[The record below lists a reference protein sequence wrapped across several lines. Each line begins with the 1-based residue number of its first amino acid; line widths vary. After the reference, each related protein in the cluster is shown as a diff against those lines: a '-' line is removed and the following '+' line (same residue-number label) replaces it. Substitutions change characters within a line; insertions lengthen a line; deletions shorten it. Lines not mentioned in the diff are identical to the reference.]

1 MNIVFPIEK
10 GVIDINYEDEQVR
23 FSYPM
28 LEPVN
33 IILSK
38 KFLEKGII
46 ILNFVIMIEMG
57 KKYKKIAKGDLKLL
71 TKYFMEG
78 KNNYENWITIK
89 PFSRQLENLGVQSDL
104 LKNDQGNG
112 KIYATIE
119 LKDPVEDFKK
129 KVGLYQVDK
138 GQSSTE
144 NIPKKIEFLDNLSD
158 VSISILDTKEEDREG
173 LELEQF
179 IEYEYIE
186 GLKLLLQ
193 NDYKNIL
200 PNDFV
205 KLRQLNEILYGKYID
220 LSNAYN
226 ETLYSLTSLN
236 EEMRQQAKK
245 YYDEYKLLKKDV
257 YNGRIELK
265 KQSEELQ
272 LEIKENNQENLNI
285 KEDIDKY
292 ISEKK
297 QFKSLL
303 GINEEEEEEKK
314 DENIMDE
321 NDILIHLLK
330 NLSEKGYDIYKDANL
345 SEKELKLIEGSFD
358 IKNKNNENVNKDINK
373 IEENK
378 NNTNKKEDKNNLD
391 NKEENKENIDMNKE
405 EKKNENLNEKGGIS
419 SGKKNENGMEE
430 YDYDYD
436 NDDIKENFELGNQVV
451 SLIEKDVND
460 LYLKKIIE
468 QIKIDQIN
476 AITYNFEKEN
486 EDNPH
491 EITLKIENGE
501 LYCIDGTKFSA
512 WLIKNFSAQ

>member
-138 GQSSTE
+138 GQSPIE

-265 KQSEELQ
+265 KQNEELQ

-297 QFKSLL
+297 QFKRLL
-303 GINEEEEEEKK
+303 GINEVEEKK
-314 DENIMDE
+314 DENNMDE

-345 SEKELKLIEGSFD
+345 TEEELKLIEGSFD

>member
-1 MNIVFPIEK
+1 
-10 GVIDINYEDEQVR
+10 
-23 FSYPM
+23 
-28 LEPVN
+28 
-33 IILSK
+33 
-38 KFLEKGII
+38 
-46 ILNFVIMIEMG
+46 MIEIG

-71 TKYFMEG
+71 TKYFLDG
-78 KNNYENWITIK
+78 KNIYENWINIK
-89 PFSRQLENLGVQSDL
+89 PFTRQLENLGVQSDL
-104 LKNDQGNG
+104 LQNDKGNG

-119 LKDPVEDFKK
+119 LKDPLDEFKK
-129 KVGLYQVDK
+129 KVGVFGEAPNPDLGV
-138 GQSSTE
+138 GQNE
-144 NIPKKIEFLDNLSD
+144 NFLKKMEFNDNLSD

-226 ETLYSLTSLN
+226 ETLYSISSLN
-236 EEMRQQAKK
+236 EEIRQQAKK
-245 YYDEYKLLKKDV
+245 YYEEYKLLKKDV

-272 LEIKENNQENLNI
+272 LEIKDNNKENSDI
-285 KEDIDKY
+285 KEEMEKY
-292 ISEKK
+292 INEKK

-303 GINEEEEEEKK
+303 GINEEEENKKEQKEEEK
-314 DENIMDE
+314 DNTSYE
-321 NDILIHLLK
+321 NDMLINLLK
-330 NLSEKGYDIYKDANL
+330 NLSSQGYDIFKGANL
-345 SEKELKLIEGSFD
+345 TEDEMKLIEGTFD
-358 IKNKNNENVNKDINK
+358 MNNMNENENINQKVENIINSSEKKESDINNMNNNNMNSEKKENAEINPEEEKIEKEDNAPDNKN
-373 IEENK
+373 EENG
-378 NNTNKKEDKNNLD
+378 
-391 NKEENKENIDMNKE
+391 EE
-405 EKKNENLNEKGGIS
+405 
-419 SGKKNENGMEE
+419 MEE
-430 YDYDYD
+430 YDYD
-436 NDDIKENFELGNQVV
+436 NEDIKENFELGNQVV

-476 AITYNFEKEN
+476 AITYTFEKESD
-486 EDNPH
+486 DNPH

-501 LYCIDGTKFSA
+501 LFCIDGTKFSA

>member
-1 MNIVFPIEK
+1 
-10 GVIDINYEDEQVR
+10 
-23 FSYPM
+23 
-28 LEPVN
+28 
-33 IILSK
+33 
-38 KFLEKGII
+38 
-46 ILNFVIMIEMG
+46 MIEMG

-71 TKYFMEG
+71 TKYFLDG
-78 KNNYENWITIK
+78 KNIYENWINIK
-89 PFSRQLENLGVQSDL
+89 PFTRQLENLGVQSDL
-104 LKNDQGNG
+104 LQDDKANG

-119 LKDPVEDFKK
+119 LKDNLDEFKK
-129 KVGLYQVDK
+129 KVAVYSPDNVDGGGAK
-138 GQSSTE
+138 NE
-144 NIPKKIEFLDNLSD
+144 NENFSKKIEFNDNLSD

-226 ETLYSLTSLN
+226 ETLYSLSSLN
-236 EEMRQQAKK
+236 EEIRQQAKK
-245 YYDEYKLLKKDV
+245 YYEEYKLLKKDV

-265 KQSEELQ
+265 KQNEELQ
-272 LEIKENNQENLNI
+272 LEIKDNNKENSDI
-285 KEDIDKY
+285 KEDLEKY

-303 GINEEEEEEKK
+303 GINEEEKENKTEQKEENKENK
-314 DENIMDE
+314 DNE
-321 NDILIHLLK
+321 NDMLINLLK
-330 NLSEKGYDIYKDANL
+330 NLSEQGYDIFKGANL
-345 SEKELKLIEGSFD
+345 TEEEMKLIEGTFD
-358 IKNKNNENVNKDINK
+358 INNMNENENENINQKNDNENNNTGKKEDNINNMNNSNIKSNKKENDEMNPEEEKNEKEEITQ
-373 IEENK
+373 ENK
-378 NNTNKKEDKNNLD
+378 N
-391 NKEENKENIDMNKE
+391 EENGE
-405 EKKNENLNEKGGIS
+405 EL
-419 SGKKNENGMEE
+419 EE
-430 YDYDYD
+430 YDYD
-436 NDDIKENFELGNQVV
+436 NEDIKENFELGNQVV

-476 AITYNFEKEN
+476 AITYTFEKEN
-486 EDNPH
+486 DDNPH

-512 WLIKNFSAQ
+512 WLIKNFAAK

>member
-1 MNIVFPIEK
+1 
-10 GVIDINYEDEQVR
+10 
-23 FSYPM
+23 
-28 LEPVN
+28 
-33 IILSK
+33 
-38 KFLEKGII
+38 
-46 ILNFVIMIEMG
+46 MIEIG

-71 TKYFMEG
+71 TKYFLDG
-78 KNNYENWITIK
+78 KNIYENWINIK
-89 PFSRQLENLGVQSDL
+89 PFTRQLENLGVQSDL
-104 LKNDQGNG
+104 LQNDKGNG

-119 LKDPVEDFKK
+119 LKDPLDEFKK
-129 KVGLYQVDK
+129 KVGVFGEAPNPDLGV
-138 GQSSTE
+138 GQNE
-144 NIPKKIEFLDNLSD
+144 NFLKKMEFNDNLSD

-226 ETLYSLTSLN
+226 ETLYSISSLN
-236 EEMRQQAKK
+236 EEIRQQAKK
-245 YYDEYKLLKKDV
+245 YYEEYKLLKKDV

-272 LEIKENNQENLNI
+272 LEIKDNNKENSDI
-285 KEDIDKY
+285 KEEMEKY
-292 ISEKK
+292 INEKK

-303 GINEEEEEEKK
+303 GINEEEENKKEQKEEEK
-314 DENIMDE
+314 DNTSYE
-321 NDILIHLLK
+321 NDMLINLLK
-330 NLSEKGYDIYKDANL
+330 NLSSQGYDIFKGANL
-345 SEKELKLIEGSFD
+345 TEEEMKLIEGTFD
-358 IKNKNNENVNKDINK
+358 MNNMNENENINQKVENIINSSEKKESDINNMNNNNMNSEKKENAEINPEEEKIEKEDNAPDNKN
-373 IEENK
+373 EENG
-378 NNTNKKEDKNNLD
+378 
-391 NKEENKENIDMNKE
+391 EE
-405 EKKNENLNEKGGIS
+405 
-419 SGKKNENGMEE
+419 MEE
-430 YDYDYD
+430 YDYD
-436 NDDIKENFELGNQVV
+436 NEDIKENFELGNQVV

-476 AITYNFEKEN
+476 AITYTFEKESD
-486 EDNPH
+486 DNPH

-501 LYCIDGTKFSA
+501 LFCIDGTKFSA

>member
-1 MNIVFPIEK
+1 
-10 GVIDINYEDEQVR
+10 
-23 FSYPM
+23 
-28 LEPVN
+28 
-33 IILSK
+33 
-38 KFLEKGII
+38 
-46 ILNFVIMIEMG
+46 MIEIG

-71 TKYFMEG
+71 TKYFLDG
-78 KNNYENWITIK
+78 KNIYENWINIK
-89 PFSRQLENLGVQSDL
+89 PFTRQLENLGVQSDL
-104 LKNDQGNG
+104 LQNDKGNG

-119 LKDPVEDFKK
+119 LKDPLDEFKK
-129 KVGLYQVDK
+129 KVGVFGEAPNPDLGV
-138 GQSSTE
+138 GQNE
-144 NIPKKIEFLDNLSD
+144 NFLKKMEFNDNLSD

-226 ETLYSLTSLN
+226 ETLYSISSLS
-236 EEMRQQAKK
+236 EEIRQQAKK
-245 YYDEYKLLKKDV
+245 YYEEYKLLKKDV

-272 LEIKENNQENLNI
+272 LEIKDNNKENSDI
-285 KEDIDKY
+285 KEEMEKY
-292 ISEKK
+292 INEKK

-303 GINEEEEEEKK
+303 GINEEEENKKEQKEEEK
-314 DENIMDE
+314 DNTSYE
-321 NDILIHLLK
+321 NDMLINLLK
-330 NLSEKGYDIYKDANL
+330 NLSSQGYDIFKGANL
-345 SEKELKLIEGSFD
+345 TEEEMKLIEGTFD
-358 IKNKNNENVNKDINK
+358 MNNMNENENINQKVENIINSSEKKESDINNMNNNNMNSEKKENAEINPEEEKIEKEDNAPDNKN
-373 IEENK
+373 EENG
-378 NNTNKKEDKNNLD
+378 
-391 NKEENKENIDMNKE
+391 EE
-405 EKKNENLNEKGGIS
+405 
-419 SGKKNENGMEE
+419 MEE
-430 YDYDYD
+430 YDYD
-436 NDDIKENFELGNQVV
+436 NEDIKENFELGNQVV

-476 AITYNFEKEN
+476 AITYTFEKESD
-486 EDNPH
+486 DNPH

-501 LYCIDGTKFSA
+501 LFCIDGTKFSA

>member
-1 MNIVFPIEK
+1 
-10 GVIDINYEDEQVR
+10 
-23 FSYPM
+23 
-28 LEPVN
+28 
-33 IILSK
+33 
-38 KFLEKGII
+38 
-46 ILNFVIMIEMG
+46 MIEMG

-71 TKYFMEG
+71 TKYFLEG

-89 PFSRQLENLGVQSDL
+89 PFTRQLENLGVQSDL
-104 LKNDQGNG
+104 LKNDQANG

-119 LKDPVEDFKK
+119 LKEPIEEFKK

-138 GQSSTE
+138 DQSTSE

-265 KQSEELQ
+265 KQNEELQ

-303 GINEEEEEEKK
+303 GINEEEKEKEE
-314 DENIMDE
+314 NNMNE

-345 SEKELKLIEGSFD
+345 TEEEMKLIEGTFD
-358 IKNKNNENVNKDINK
+358 IKNKINNENGNVNSNK
-373 IEENK
+373 KEENK
-378 NNTNKKEDKNNLD
+378 NNLNQKEDKNILD
-391 NKEENKENIDMNKE
+391 NKEENKENIDINME
-405 EKKNENLNEKGGIS
+405 ENKNENLKENERIS
-419 SGKKNENGMEE
+419 SGKKEENENEE

-476 AITYNFEKEN
+476 AITYKFEKEN

-491 EITLKIENGE
+491 EITLKIENGD

-512 WLIKNFSAQ
+512 WLIKNFSSQ

>member
-1 MNIVFPIEK
+1 M
-10 GVIDINYEDEQVR
+10 
-23 FSYPM
+23 
-28 LEPVN
+28 
-33 IILSK
+33 
-38 KFLEKGII
+38 
-46 ILNFVIMIEMG
+46 
-57 KKYKKIAKGDLKLL
+57 
-71 TKYFMEG
+71 
-78 KNNYENWITIK
+78 
-89 PFSRQLENLGVQSDL
+89 
-104 LKNDQGNG
+104 
-112 KIYATIE
+112 KIY
-119 LKDPVEDFKK
+119 L
-129 KVGLYQVDK
+129 
-138 GQSSTE
+138 
-144 NIPKKIEFLDNLSD
+144 KKIEFNDNISD

-226 ETLYSLTSLN
+226 ETLYSLSSLN
-236 EEMRQQAKK
+236 EEIRQQAKK

-272 LEIKENNQENLNI
+272 LEIKDNNQENIAI

-303 GINEEEEEEKK
+303 GINEEEKKEEKQEAEK
-314 DENIMDE
+314 
-321 NDILIHLLK
+321 NDINENEMLINLLK
-330 NLSEKGYDIYKDANL
+330 TLSDKGFDIYKGANL
-345 SEKELKLIEGSFD
+345 TEEEMKLIEGLD
-358 IKNKNNENVNKDINK
+358 IKKNANLENNNVNKEEINKNIENKEDIN
-373 IEENK
+373 
-378 NNTNKKEDKNNLD
+378 NNLD
-391 NKEENKENIDMNKE
+391 QKENEDNKNIQNLE
-405 EKKNENLNEKGGIS
+405 GEKNEKEDIIEDN
-419 SGKKNENGMEE
+419 KNENGNGGE
-430 YDYDYD
+430 DYDYE
-436 NDDIKENFELGNQVV
+436 NDDIKEDFELGNQVV
-451 SLIEKDVND
+451 TLIEKDVND

-476 AITYNFEKEN
+476 AITYVFEKEN

-512 WLIKNFSAQ
+512 WLIKHFSA

>member
-1 MNIVFPIEK
+1 
-10 GVIDINYEDEQVR
+10 
-23 FSYPM
+23 
-28 LEPVN
+28 
-33 IILSK
+33 
-38 KFLEKGII
+38 
-46 ILNFVIMIEMG
+46 MIEIG

-71 TKYFMEG
+71 TKYFLDG
-78 KNNYENWITIK
+78 KNIYENWINIK
-89 PFSRQLENLGVQSDL
+89 PFTRQLENLGVQSDL
-104 LKNDQGNG
+104 LQNDKGNG

-119 LKDPVEDFKK
+119 LKDPLDEFKK
-129 KVGLYQVDK
+129 KVGVFGEAPNPDLGV
-138 GQSSTE
+138 GQNE
-144 NIPKKIEFLDNLSD
+144 NFLKKMEFNDNLSD

-226 ETLYSLTSLN
+226 ETLYSISSLN
-236 EEMRQQAKK
+236 EEIRQQAKK
-245 YYDEYKLLKKDV
+245 YYEEYKLLKKDV

-272 LEIKENNQENLNI
+272 LEIKDNNKENSDI
-285 KEDIDKY
+285 KEEMEKY
-292 ISEKK
+292 INEKK

-303 GINEEEEEEKK
+303 GINEEEENKKEQKEEEK
-314 DENIMDE
+314 DNTSYE
-321 NDILIHLLK
+321 NDMLINLLK
-330 NLSEKGYDIYKDANL
+330 NLSSQGYDIFKGANL
-345 SEKELKLIEGSFD
+345 TEEEMKLIEGTFD
-358 IKNKNNENVNKDINK
+358 MNNMNENENINQKVENIINSSEKKESVINNMNNNNMNSEKKENAEINPEEEKIEKEDNAPDNKN
-373 IEENK
+373 EENG
-378 NNTNKKEDKNNLD
+378 
-391 NKEENKENIDMNKE
+391 EE
-405 EKKNENLNEKGGIS
+405 
-419 SGKKNENGMEE
+419 MEE
-430 YDYDYD
+430 YDYD
-436 NDDIKENFELGNQVV
+436 NEDIKENFELGNQVV

-476 AITYNFEKEN
+476 AITYTFEKESD
-486 EDNPH
+486 DNPH

-501 LYCIDGTKFSA
+501 LFCIDGTKFSA

>member
-1 MNIVFPIEK
+1 
-10 GVIDINYEDEQVR
+10 
-23 FSYPM
+23 
-28 LEPVN
+28 
-33 IILSK
+33 
-38 KFLEKGII
+38 
-46 ILNFVIMIEMG
+46 MIEMG

-71 TKYFMEG
+71 TKYFLDG
-78 KNNYENWITIK
+78 KNIYENWINIK
-89 PFSRQLENLGVQSDL
+89 PFTRQLENLGVQSDL
-104 LKNDQGNG
+104 LQNDKGNG

-119 LKDPVEDFKK
+119 LKDPLDEFKK
-129 KVGLYQVDK
+129 KVGVFGEAPNPDLGV
-138 GQSSTE
+138 GQNE
-144 NIPKKIEFLDNLSD
+144 NFLKKMEFNDNLSD

-226 ETLYSLTSLN
+226 ETLYSISSLN
-236 EEMRQQAKK
+236 EEIRQQAKK
-245 YYDEYKLLKKDV
+245 YYEEYKLLKKDV

-272 LEIKENNQENLNI
+272 LEIKDNNKENSDI
-285 KEDIDKY
+285 KEEMEKY
-292 ISEKK
+292 INEKK

-303 GINEEEEEEKK
+303 GINEEEENKKEQKEEEK
-314 DENIMDE
+314 DNTSYE
-321 NDILIHLLK
+321 NDMLINLLK
-330 NLSEKGYDIYKDANL
+330 NLSSQGYDIFKGANL
-345 SEKELKLIEGSFD
+345 TEEEMKLIEGTFD
-358 IKNKNNENVNKDINK
+358 MNNVNENENINQKVENIINSSEKKESDINNMNNNNMNSEKKENAEINPEEEKIEKEDNAPDNKN
-373 IEENK
+373 EENG
-378 NNTNKKEDKNNLD
+378 
-391 NKEENKENIDMNKE
+391 EE
-405 EKKNENLNEKGGIS
+405 
-419 SGKKNENGMEE
+419 MEE
-430 YDYDYD
+430 YDYD
-436 NDDIKENFELGNQVV
+436 NEDIKENFELGNQVV

-476 AITYNFEKEN
+476 AITYTFEKESD
-486 EDNPH
+486 DNPH

-501 LYCIDGTKFSA
+501 LFCIDGTKFSA

>member
-226 ETLYSLTSLN
+226 ETLYSITSLN
-236 EEMRQQAKK
+236 EEIRQQAKK
-245 YYDEYKLLKKDV
+245 YYEEYKLLKKDV

-265 KQSEELQ
+265 KQNEELQ

-297 QFKSLL
+297 QFKRLL
-303 GINEEEEEEKK
+303 GINEVEEKK
-314 DENIMDE
+314 DENNMDE

-345 SEKELKLIEGSFD
+345 TEEELKLIEGSFD

>member
-1 MNIVFPIEK
+1 
-10 GVIDINYEDEQVR
+10 
-23 FSYPM
+23 
-28 LEPVN
+28 
-33 IILSK
+33 
-38 KFLEKGII
+38 
-46 ILNFVIMIEMG
+46 MIEIG

-71 TKYFMEG
+71 TKYFLDG
-78 KNNYENWITIK
+78 KNIYENWINIK
-89 PFSRQLENLGVQSDL
+89 PFTRQLENLGVQSDL
-104 LKNDQGNG
+104 LQNDKGNG

-119 LKDPVEDFKK
+119 LKDPLDEFKK
-129 KVGLYQVDK
+129 KVGVFGEAPNPDLGV
-138 GQSSTE
+138 GQNE
-144 NIPKKIEFLDNLSD
+144 NFLKKMEFNDNLSD

-226 ETLYSLTSLN
+226 ETLYSISSLN
-236 EEMRQQAKK
+236 EEIRQQAKK
-245 YYDEYKLLKKDV
+245 YYEEYKLLKKDV

-272 LEIKENNQENLNI
+272 LEIKDNNKENSDI
-285 KEDIDKY
+285 KEEMEKY
-292 ISEKK
+292 INEKK

-303 GINEEEEEEKK
+303 GINEEEEKKKKQKEEEK
-314 DENIMDE
+314 DNTSYE
-321 NDILIHLLK
+321 NDMLINLLK
-330 NLSEKGYDIYKDANL
+330 NLSSQGYDIFKGANL
-345 SEKELKLIEGSFD
+345 TEEEMKLIEGTFD
-358 IKNKNNENVNKDINK
+358 MNNMNENENINQKVENIINSSEKKESDINNMNNNNMNSEKKENAEINPEEEKIEKEDNAPDNKN
-373 IEENK
+373 EENG
-378 NNTNKKEDKNNLD
+378 
-391 NKEENKENIDMNKE
+391 EE
-405 EKKNENLNEKGGIS
+405 
-419 SGKKNENGMEE
+419 MEE
-430 YDYDYD
+430 YDYD
-436 NDDIKENFELGNQVV
+436 NEDIKENFELGNQVV

-476 AITYNFEKEN
+476 AITYTFEKESD
-486 EDNPH
+486 DNPH

-501 LYCIDGTKFSA
+501 LFCIDGTKFSA

>member
-1 MNIVFPIEK
+1 
-10 GVIDINYEDEQVR
+10 
-23 FSYPM
+23 M

-33 IILSK
+33 ITLNK
-38 KFLEKGII
+38 KFLEKGMI
-46 ILNFVIMIEMG
+46 ILNFVLMIEMG

-71 TKYFMEG
+71 TKYFLDG
-78 KNNYENWITIK
+78 KNIYENWINIK
-89 PFSRQLENLGVQSDL
+89 PFTRQLENLGVQSDL
-104 LKNDQGNG
+104 LQDDKGNG

-119 LKDPVEDFKK
+119 LKDPVEEFKK
-129 KVGLYQVDK
+129 KVGVYT
-138 GQSSTE
+138 TE
-144 NIPKKIEFLDNLSD
+144 TTDGGGVKNENFSKKIEFNDNLSD

-226 ETLYSLTSLN
+226 ETLYSLSSLN
-236 EEMRQQAKK
+236 EEIRQQAKK
-245 YYDEYKLLKKDV
+245 YYEEYKLLKMDV

-272 LEIKENNQENLNI
+272 LEIKDNNKENTDI
-285 KEDIDKY
+285 KEDMEKY
-292 ISEKK
+292 ITEKK

-303 GINEEEEEEKK
+303 GINEEEDKKEQKEENKG
-314 DENIMDE
+314 NNSDE
-321 NDILIHLLK
+321 NDMLINLLK
-330 NLSEKGYDIYKDANL
+330 NLSAQGYDIFKGANL
-345 SEKELKLIEGSFD
+345 TEEEMKLIEGTFD
-358 IKNKNNENVNKDINK
+358 INNINEKENINQKD
-373 IEENK
+373 ENNN
-378 NNTNKKEDKNNLD
+378 NNTEKKDEKINDMNNDQMNLDKKENAEINPEEDKNKKEEITPEIKN
-391 NKEENKENIDMNKE
+391 EENGE
-405 EKKNENLNEKGGIS
+405 EF
-419 SGKKNENGMEE
+419 EE
-430 YDYDYD
+430 YDYD
-436 NDDIKENFELGNQVV
+436 NEDIKENFELGNQVV

-476 AITYNFEKEN
+476 AITYTFEKEN
-486 EDNPH
+486 DDNPH

-512 WLIKNFSAQ
+512 WLIKNFAVQ

>member
-1 MNIVFPIEK
+1 
-10 GVIDINYEDEQVR
+10 
-23 FSYPM
+23 
-28 LEPVN
+28 
-33 IILSK
+33 
-38 KFLEKGII
+38 
-46 ILNFVIMIEMG
+46 MIEMG

-71 TKYFMEG
+71 TKYFLDG
-78 KNNYENWITIK
+78 KNIYENWINIK
-89 PFSRQLENLGVQSDL
+89 PFTRQLENLGVQSDL
-104 LKNDQGNG
+104 LQNDKGNG

-119 LKDPVEDFKK
+119 LKDPLDEFKK
-129 KVGLYQVDK
+129 KVGVFGEAPNPDLGV
-138 GQSSTE
+138 GQNE
-144 NIPKKIEFLDNLSD
+144 NFLKKMEFNDNLSD

-226 ETLYSLTSLN
+226 ETLYSISSLN
-236 EEMRQQAKK
+236 EEIRQQAKK
-245 YYDEYKLLKKDV
+245 YYEEYKLLKKDV

-272 LEIKENNQENLNI
+272 LEIKDNNKENSDI
-285 KEDIDKY
+285 KEEMEKY
-292 ISEKK
+292 INEKK

-303 GINEEEEEEKK
+303 GINEEEENKKEQKEEEK
-314 DENIMDE
+314 DNTSYE
-321 NDILIHLLK
+321 NDMLINLLK
-330 NLSEKGYDIYKDANL
+330 NLSSQGYDIFKGANL
-345 SEKELKLIEGSFD
+345 TEEEMKLIEGTFD
-358 IKNKNNENVNKDINK
+358 MNNMNENENINQKVENIINSSEKKESDINNMNNNNMNSEKKENAEINPEEEKIEKEDNAPDNKN
-373 IEENK
+373 EENG
-378 NNTNKKEDKNNLD
+378 
-391 NKEENKENIDMNKE
+391 EE
-405 EKKNENLNEKGGIS
+405 
-419 SGKKNENGMEE
+419 MEE
-430 YDYDYD
+430 YDYD
-436 NDDIKENFELGNQVV
+436 NEDIKENFELGNQVV

-476 AITYNFEKEN
+476 AITYTFEKESD
-486 EDNPH
+486 DNPH

-501 LYCIDGTKFSA
+501 LFCIDGTKFSA

>member
-1 MNIVFPIEK
+1 
-10 GVIDINYEDEQVR
+10 
-23 FSYPM
+23 
-28 LEPVN
+28 
-33 IILSK
+33 
-38 KFLEKGII
+38 
-46 ILNFVIMIEMG
+46 MIEMG

-71 TKYFMEG
+71 TKYFLDG
-78 KNNYENWITIK
+78 KNIYENWINIK
-89 PFSRQLENLGVQSDL
+89 PFTRQLENLGVQSDL
-104 LKNDQGNG
+104 LQDDKANG

-119 LKDPVEDFKK
+119 LKDNLDEFKK
-129 KVGLYQVDK
+129 KVAVYSPDNVDGGGAK
-138 GQSSTE
+138 NE
-144 NIPKKIEFLDNLSD
+144 NENFSKKIEFNDNLSD

-226 ETLYSLTSLN
+226 ETLYSLSSLN
-236 EEMRQQAKK
+236 EEIRQQAKK
-245 YYDEYKLLKKDV
+245 YYEEYKLLKKDV

-265 KQSEELQ
+265 KQNEELQ
-272 LEIKENNQENLNI
+272 LEIKDNNKENSDI
-285 KEDIDKY
+285 KEDVEEY

-303 GINEEEEEEKK
+303 GINEEEKENKTEQKEENK
-314 DENIMDE
+314 DNE
-321 NDILIHLLK
+321 NDMLINLLK
-330 NLSEKGYDIYKDANL
+330 NLSEQGYDIFKGANL
-345 SEKELKLIEGSFD
+345 TEEEIKLIEGNFD
-358 IKNKNNENVNKDINK
+358 INNMNENENENINQKNDNENNNTGKKEDNINNMNNSNIKSNKKENDEMNPEEEKNEKEEITQ
-373 IEENK
+373 ENK
-378 NNTNKKEDKNNLD
+378 N
-391 NKEENKENIDMNKE
+391 EENGE
-405 EKKNENLNEKGGIS
+405 EL
-419 SGKKNENGMEE
+419 EE
-430 YDYDYD
+430 YDYD
-436 NDDIKENFELGNQVV
+436 NEDIKENFELGNQVV

-476 AITYNFEKEN
+476 AITYTFEKEN
-486 EDNPH
+486 DDNPH

-512 WLIKNFSAQ
+512 WLIKNFAAQ

>member
-1 MNIVFPIEK
+1 
-10 GVIDINYEDEQVR
+10 
-23 FSYPM
+23 
-28 LEPVN
+28 
-33 IILSK
+33 
-38 KFLEKGII
+38 
-46 ILNFVIMIEMG
+46 MIEMG

-71 TKYFMEG
+71 TKYFLEG

-89 PFSRQLENLGVQSDL
+89 PFTRQLENLGVQSDL
-104 LKNDQGNG
+104 LKNDQANG

-119 LKDPVEDFKK
+119 LKEPIEEFKK

-138 GQSSTE
+138 GQSTSE

-193 NDYKNIL
+193 NDFKNIL

-265 KQSEELQ
+265 KQNEELQ

-303 GINEEEEEEKK
+303 GINEEEKEKEE
-314 DENIMDE
+314 NNMNE
-321 NDILIHLLK
+321 NDILINLLK

-345 SEKELKLIEGSFD
+345 TEEEMKLIEGTFD
-358 IKNKNNENVNKDINK
+358 IKNKINNENGNVNSNK
-373 IEENK
+373 KEENK
-378 NNTNKKEDKNNLD
+378 NNLNPKEEKNNLD
-391 NKEENKENIDMNKE
+391 NKEENKENIDINME
-405 EKKNENLNEKGGIS
+405 ENKNENLKENERIS
-419 SGKKNENGMEE
+419 SGKKEENENEE

-476 AITYNFEKEN
+476 AITYKFEKEN

-491 EITLKIENGE
+491 EITLKIENGD

-512 WLIKNFSAQ
+512 WLIKNFSSQ

>member
-1 MNIVFPIEK
+1 
-10 GVIDINYEDEQVR
+10 
-23 FSYPM
+23 
-28 LEPVN
+28 
-33 IILSK
+33 
-38 KFLEKGII
+38 
-46 ILNFVIMIEMG
+46 MG

-78 KNNYENWITIK
+78 KNIYENWIIIK
-89 PFSRQLENLGVQSDL
+89 PFVHQLENLGVQSDL

-119 LKDPVEDFKK
+119 LKDPIDEFKK
-129 KVGLYQVDK
+129 KVSLFQRDL
-138 GQSSTE
+138 GQSQIE
-144 NIPKKIEFLDNLSD
+144 NLPKKIEFSDNISD

-200 PNDFV
+200 PNDFI

-226 ETLYSLTSLN
+226 ETLYSLSSLN
-236 EEMRQQAKK
+236 EEIRQQAKK

-257 YNGRIELK
+257 YNGRIGLQ
-265 KQSEELQ
+265 KQNEELE

-303 GINEEEEEEKK
+303 GINDEEKK
-314 DENIMDE
+314 EKEKEEKPNNEMDE
-321 NDILIHLLK
+321 NDILIQLLQ

-345 SEKELKLIEGSFD
+345 TEEEMKLIEGSLD
-358 IKNKNNENVNKDINK
+358 IKNKNNEIINTHSNQKEQNKSI
-373 IEENK
+373 ENK
-378 NNTNKKEDKNNLD
+378 GDSKNISEKK
-391 NKEENKENIDMNKE
+391 ENKENIDINVEEEDKVENLKEKE
-405 EKKNENLNEKGGIS
+405 EIPSSNKNENEI
-419 SGKKNENGMEE
+419 EE
-430 YDYDYD
+430 YDYD
-436 NDDIKENFELGNQVV
+436 NDDIKDDFELGNQVV
-451 SLIEKDVND
+451 SLIEKYVNE

-476 AITYNFEKEN
+476 AITYTFEKEN
-486 EDNPH
+486 ENNPH

-501 LYCIDGTKFSA
+501 LYCINGTKFSA

>member
-265 KQSEELQ
+265 KQNEELQ

-297 QFKSLL
+297 QFKRLL
-303 GINEEEEEEKK
+303 GINEVEEKK
-314 DENIMDE
+314 DENNMDE

-345 SEKELKLIEGSFD
+345 TEEELKLIEGSFD

>member
-1 MNIVFPIEK
+1 
-10 GVIDINYEDEQVR
+10 
-23 FSYPM
+23 
-28 LEPVN
+28 
-33 IILSK
+33 
-38 KFLEKGII
+38 
-46 ILNFVIMIEMG
+46 MIEIG

-71 TKYFMEG
+71 TKYFLDG
-78 KNNYENWITIK
+78 KNIYENWINIK
-89 PFSRQLENLGVQSDL
+89 PFTRQLENLGVQSDL
-104 LKNDQGNG
+104 LQNDKGNG

-119 LKDPVEDFKK
+119 LKDPLDEFKK
-129 KVGLYQVDK
+129 KVGVFGEAPNPDLGV
-138 GQSSTE
+138 GQNE
-144 NIPKKIEFLDNLSD
+144 NFLKKMEFNDNLSD

-173 LELEQF
+173 LEIEQF

-226 ETLYSLTSLN
+226 ETLYSISSLN
-236 EEMRQQAKK
+236 EEIRQQAKK
-245 YYDEYKLLKKDV
+245 YYEEYKLLKKDV

-272 LEIKENNQENLNI
+272 LEIKDNNKENSDI
-285 KEDIDKY
+285 KEEMEKY
-292 ISEKK
+292 INEKK

-303 GINEEEEEEKK
+303 GINEEEENKKEQKEEEK
-314 DENIMDE
+314 DNTSYE
-321 NDILIHLLK
+321 NDMLINLLK
-330 NLSEKGYDIYKDANL
+330 NLSSQGYDIFKGANL
-345 SEKELKLIEGSFD
+345 TEEEMKLIEGTFD
-358 IKNKNNENVNKDINK
+358 MNNMNENENINQKVENIINSSEKKESDINNMNNNNMNSEKKENAEINPEEEKIEKEDNAPDNKN
-373 IEENK
+373 EENG
-378 NNTNKKEDKNNLD
+378 
-391 NKEENKENIDMNKE
+391 EE
-405 EKKNENLNEKGGIS
+405 
-419 SGKKNENGMEE
+419 MEE
-430 YDYDYD
+430 YDYD
-436 NDDIKENFELGNQVV
+436 NEDIKENFELGNQVV

-476 AITYNFEKEN
+476 AITYTFEKESD
-486 EDNPH
+486 DNPH

-501 LYCIDGTKFSA
+501 LFCIDGTKFSA

>member
-1 MNIVFPIEK
+1 
-10 GVIDINYEDEQVR
+10 
-23 FSYPM
+23 
-28 LEPVN
+28 
-33 IILSK
+33 
-38 KFLEKGII
+38 
-46 ILNFVIMIEMG
+46 MIEMG

-71 TKYFMEG
+71 TKYFLDG
-78 KNNYENWITIK
+78 KNIYENWINIK
-89 PFSRQLENLGVQSDL
+89 PFTRQLENLGVQSDL
-104 LKNDQGNG
+104 LQNDKGNG

-119 LKDPVEDFKK
+119 LKDPLDEFKK
-129 KVGLYQVDK
+129 KVGVFGEAPNPDLGV
-138 GQSSTE
+138 GQNE
-144 NIPKKIEFLDNLSD
+144 NFLKKMEFNDNLSD

-226 ETLYSLTSLN
+226 ETLYSISSLN
-236 EEMRQQAKK
+236 EEIRQQAKK
-245 YYDEYKLLKKDV
+245 YYEEYKLLKKDV

-272 LEIKENNQENLNI
+272 LEIKDNNKENSDI
-285 KEDIDKY
+285 KEEMEKY
-292 ISEKK
+292 INEKK

-303 GINEEEEEEKK
+303 GINEEEENKKEQKEEEK
-314 DENIMDE
+314 DNTSYE
-321 NDILIHLLK
+321 NDMLINLLK
-330 NLSEKGYDIYKDANL
+330 NLSSQGYDIFKGANL
-345 SEKELKLIEGSFD
+345 TEEEMKLIEGTFD
-358 IKNKNNENVNKDINK
+358 MNNMNENENINQKVENIINSSEKKESDINNMNNNNMNSEKKENAEINPEEEKIEKEDNAPDNKN
-373 IEENK
+373 EENG
-378 NNTNKKEDKNNLD
+378 
-391 NKEENKENIDMNKE
+391 EE
-405 EKKNENLNEKGGIS
+405 
-419 SGKKNENGMEE
+419 MEE
-430 YDYDYD
+430 YDYD
-436 NDDIKENFELGNQVV
+436 NEEIKENFELGNQVV

-476 AITYNFEKEN
+476 AITYTFEKESD
-486 EDNPH
+486 DNPH

-501 LYCIDGTKFSA
+501 LFCIDGTKFSA

>member
-1 MNIVFPIEK
+1 
-10 GVIDINYEDEQVR
+10 
-23 FSYPM
+23 
-28 LEPVN
+28 
-33 IILSK
+33 
-38 KFLEKGII
+38 
-46 ILNFVIMIEMG
+46 MIEIG

-71 TKYFMEG
+71 TKYFLDG
-78 KNNYENWITIK
+78 KNIYENWINIK
-89 PFSRQLENLGVQSDL
+89 PFTRQLENLGVQSDL
-104 LKNDQGNG
+104 LQNDKGNG

-119 LKDPVEDFKK
+119 LKNPLDEFKK
-129 KVGLYQVDK
+129 KVGVFGEAPNPDLGV
-138 GQSSTE
+138 GQNE
-144 NIPKKIEFLDNLSD
+144 NFLKKMEFNDNLSD

-226 ETLYSLTSLN
+226 ETLYSISSLN
-236 EEMRQQAKK
+236 EEIRQQAKK
-245 YYDEYKLLKKDV
+245 YYEEYKLLKKDV

-272 LEIKENNQENLNI
+272 LEIKDNNKENSDI
-285 KEDIDKY
+285 KEEMEKY
-292 ISEKK
+292 INEKK

-303 GINEEEEEEKK
+303 GINEEEENKKEQKEEEK
-314 DENIMDE
+314 DNTSYE
-321 NDILIHLLK
+321 NDMLINLLK
-330 NLSEKGYDIYKDANL
+330 NLSSQGYDIFKGANL
-345 SEKELKLIEGSFD
+345 TEEEMKLIEGTFD
-358 IKNKNNENVNKDINK
+358 MNNMNENENINQKVENIINSSEKKESDINNMNNNNMNSEKKENAEINPEEEKIEKEDNAPDNKN
-373 IEENK
+373 EENG
-378 NNTNKKEDKNNLD
+378 
-391 NKEENKENIDMNKE
+391 EE
-405 EKKNENLNEKGGIS
+405 
-419 SGKKNENGMEE
+419 MEE
-430 YDYDYD
+430 YDYD
-436 NDDIKENFELGNQVV
+436 NEDIKENFELGNQVV

-476 AITYNFEKEN
+476 AITYTFEKESD
-486 EDNPH
+486 DNPH

-501 LYCIDGTKFSA
+501 LFCIDGTKFSA

>member
-1 MNIVFPIEK
+1 
-10 GVIDINYEDEQVR
+10 
-23 FSYPM
+23 M
-28 LEPVN
+28 LEPIN
-33 IILSK
+33 IVLNK

-46 ILNFVIMIEMG
+46 ILNFVIMIEIG

-71 TKYFMEG
+71 TKYFLDG
-78 KNNYENWITIK
+78 KNIYENWINIK
-89 PFSRQLENLGVQSDL
+89 PFTRKLENLGVQSDL
-104 LKNDQGNG
+104 LQNDKGNG

-119 LKDPVEDFKK
+119 LKDPLDEFKK
-129 KVGLYQVDK
+129 KVGVFGEAPNPDLGV
-138 GQSSTE
+138 GQNE
-144 NIPKKIEFLDNLSD
+144 NFLKKMEFNDNLSD

-226 ETLYSLTSLN
+226 ETLYSISSLN
-236 EEMRQQAKK
+236 EEIRQQAKK
-245 YYDEYKLLKKDV
+245 YYEEYKLLKKDV

-272 LEIKENNQENLNI
+272 LEIKGNNKENSDI
-285 KEDIDKY
+285 KEEMEKY
-292 ISEKK
+292 INEKK

-303 GINEEEEEEKK
+303 GINEEEENKKEQKEEEK
-314 DENIMDE
+314 DNTSYE
-321 NDILIHLLK
+321 NDMLINLLK
-330 NLSEKGYDIYKDANL
+330 NLSSQGYDIFKGANL
-345 SEKELKLIEGSFD
+345 TEEEMKLIEGTFD
-358 IKNKNNENVNKDINK
+358 MNNVNENENINQKVENIINSSEKKESDINNMNNNNMNSEKKENAEINPEEEKIEKEDNAPDNKN
-373 IEENK
+373 EENG
-378 NNTNKKEDKNNLD
+378 
-391 NKEENKENIDMNKE
+391 EE
-405 EKKNENLNEKGGIS
+405 
-419 SGKKNENGMEE
+419 MEE
-430 YDYDYD
+430 YDYD
-436 NDDIKENFELGNQVV
+436 NEDIKENFELGNQVV

-476 AITYNFEKEN
+476 AITYTFEKDSD
-486 EDNPH
+486 DNPH

-501 LYCIDGTKFSA
+501 LFCIDGTKFSA

>member
-1 MNIVFPIEK
+1 
-10 GVIDINYEDEQVR
+10 
-23 FSYPM
+23 
-28 LEPVN
+28 
-33 IILSK
+33 
-38 KFLEKGII
+38 
-46 ILNFVIMIEMG
+46 MIEIG

-71 TKYFMEG
+71 TKYFLDG
-78 KNNYENWITIK
+78 KNIYENWINIK
-89 PFSRQLENLGVQSDL
+89 PFTRQLENLGVQSDL
-104 LKNDQGNG
+104 LQNDKGNG

-119 LKDPVEDFKK
+119 LKDPLDEFKK
-129 KVGLYQVDK
+129 KVGVFGEAPNPDLGV
-138 GQSSTE
+138 GQNE
-144 NIPKKIEFLDNLSD
+144 NFLKKMEFNDNLSD

-226 ETLYSLTSLN
+226 ETLYSISSLN
-236 EEMRQQAKK
+236 EEIRQQAKK
-245 YYDEYKLLKKDV
+245 YYEEYKLLKKDV

-272 LEIKENNQENLNI
+272 LEIKDNNKENSDI
-285 KEDIDKY
+285 KEEMEKY
-292 ISEKK
+292 INEKK

-303 GINEEEEEEKK
+303 GINEEEENKKEQKEEEK
-314 DENIMDE
+314 DNTSYE
-321 NDILIHLLK
+321 NDMLINLLK
-330 NLSEKGYDIYKDANL
+330 NLSSQGYDIFKGANL
-345 SEKELKLIEGSFD
+345 AEEEMKLIEGTFD
-358 IKNKNNENVNKDINK
+358 MNNMNENENINQKVENIINSSEKKESDINNMNNNNMNSEKKENAEINPEEEKIEKEDNAPDNKN
-373 IEENK
+373 EENG
-378 NNTNKKEDKNNLD
+378 
-391 NKEENKENIDMNKE
+391 EE
-405 EKKNENLNEKGGIS
+405 
-419 SGKKNENGMEE
+419 MEE
-430 YDYDYD
+430 YDYD
-436 NDDIKENFELGNQVV
+436 NEDIKENFELGNQVV

-476 AITYNFEKEN
+476 AITYTFEKESD
-486 EDNPH
+486 DNPH

-501 LYCIDGTKFSA
+501 LFCIDGTKFSA

>member
-1 MNIVFPIEK
+1 
-10 GVIDINYEDEQVR
+10 
-23 FSYPM
+23 
-28 LEPVN
+28 
-33 IILSK
+33 
-38 KFLEKGII
+38 
-46 ILNFVIMIEMG
+46 MIEIG

-71 TKYFMEG
+71 TKYFLDG
-78 KNNYENWITIK
+78 KNIYENWINIK
-89 PFSRQLENLGVQSDL
+89 PFTRQLENLGVQSDL
-104 LKNDQGNG
+104 LQNDKGNG

-119 LKDPVEDFKK
+119 LKDPLDEFKK
-129 KVGLYQVDK
+129 KVGVFGEAPNPDLGV
-138 GQSSTE
+138 GQNE
-144 NIPKKIEFLDNLSD
+144 NFLKKMEFNDNLSD

-226 ETLYSLTSLN
+226 ETLYSISSLN
-236 EEMRQQAKK
+236 EEIRQQAKK
-245 YYDEYKLLKKDV
+245 YYEEYKLLKKDV

-272 LEIKENNQENLNI
+272 LEIKGNNKENSDI
-285 KEDIDKY
+285 KEEMEKY
-292 ISEKK
+292 INEKK

-303 GINEEEEEEKK
+303 GINEEEENKKEQKEEEK
-314 DENIMDE
+314 DNTSYE
-321 NDILIHLLK
+321 NDILINLLK
-330 NLSEKGYDIYKDANL
+330 NLSSQGYDIFKGANL
-345 SEKELKLIEGSFD
+345 TEEEMKLIEGTFD
-358 IKNKNNENVNKDINK
+358 MNNVNENENINQKVENIINSSEKKESDINNMNNNNMNSEKKENAEINPEEEKIEKEDNAPDNKN
-373 IEENK
+373 EENG
-378 NNTNKKEDKNNLD
+378 
-391 NKEENKENIDMNKE
+391 EE
-405 EKKNENLNEKGGIS
+405 
-419 SGKKNENGMEE
+419 MEE
-430 YDYDYD
+430 YDYD
-436 NDDIKENFELGNQVV
+436 NEDIKENFELGNQVV

-476 AITYNFEKEN
+476 AITYTFEKESD
-486 EDNPH
+486 DNPH

-501 LYCIDGTKFSA
+501 LFCIDGTKFSA

>member
-1 MNIVFPIEK
+1 
-10 GVIDINYEDEQVR
+10 
-23 FSYPM
+23 
-28 LEPVN
+28 
-33 IILSK
+33 
-38 KFLEKGII
+38 
-46 ILNFVIMIEMG
+46 MIEMG

-71 TKYFMEG
+71 TKYFVEG

-89 PFSRQLENLGVQSDL
+89 PFTRQLENLGVQSDL
-104 LKNDQGNG
+104 LKNDQANG

-119 LKDPVEDFKK
+119 LKEPIEEFKK

-138 GQSSTE
+138 DQSTSE

-265 KQSEELQ
+265 KQNEELQ

-303 GINEEEEEEKK
+303 GINEEEKEKEE
-314 DENIMDE
+314 NNMNE

-345 SEKELKLIEGSFD
+345 TEEEMKLIEGTFD
-358 IKNKNNENVNKDINK
+358 IKNKINNENGNVNSNK
-373 IEENK
+373 KEENK
-378 NNTNKKEDKNNLD
+378 NNLNPKEDKNNFD
-391 NKEENKENIDMNKE
+391 NKEENKENIDINME
-405 EKKNENLNEKGGIS
+405 ENKNENLKENERIS
-419 SGKKNENGMEE
+419 SGKKEENENEE

-476 AITYNFEKEN
+476 AITYKFEKEN
-486 EDNPH
+486 EENPH
-491 EITLKIENGE
+491 EITLKIENGD

-512 WLIKNFSAQ
+512 WLIKNFSSQ